1 MTLIISFHF
10 NYYHDSHPTPS
21 LKRRIH
27 TSCCF
32 GKNAKTLA
40 DLEMGAQPVPFEL
53 YSCIYKLHKNGPEN
67 VSFRY
72 LFVCLLC
79 DYFVCLCYSCFFV
92 LDFFF
97 SFSFVDFC
105 CCLSLMSQYCSLPPC
120 IATSW
125 WVGNNL
131 VSYWQSI
138 PVQNFGCF
146 IVLKS

>member
-10 NYYHDSHPTPS
+10 NCYHDSHPTPS

-32 GKNAKTLA
+32 GKNAKSLA

-79 DYFVCLCYSCFFV
+79 DYFFCLCYSCFFV
-92 LDFFF
+92 LDFFSRF
-97 SFSFVDFC
+97 RLWIFVVAC
-105 CCLSLMSQYCSLPPC
+105 RLCL
-120 IATSW
+120 
-125 WVGNNL
+125 G
-131 VSYWQSI
+131 
-138 PVQNFGCF
+138 
-146 IVLKS
+146 IVASPHALRHHDELAIIL